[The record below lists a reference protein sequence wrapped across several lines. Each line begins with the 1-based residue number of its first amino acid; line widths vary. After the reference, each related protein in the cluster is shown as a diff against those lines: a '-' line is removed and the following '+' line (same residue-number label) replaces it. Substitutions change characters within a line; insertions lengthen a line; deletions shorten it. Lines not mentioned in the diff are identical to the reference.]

1 MEPEPQT
8 LDTVFL
14 LVLFLVAFLS
24 AVCFGLNRADRDLW
38 NEQEKKEAERQARV
52 KALYPELPA
61 YEERMGV
68 KYGSDRSDRTEDE

>member
-1 MEPEPQT
+1 MEGEPQT

-24 AVCFGLNRADRDLW
+24 AVCFGINRSERDQW
-38 NEQEKKEAERQARV
+38 DEQEKKESERQARV
-52 KALYPELPA
+52 KALYPEPPS

-68 KYGSDRSDRTEDE
+68 SYGRDDDEDE